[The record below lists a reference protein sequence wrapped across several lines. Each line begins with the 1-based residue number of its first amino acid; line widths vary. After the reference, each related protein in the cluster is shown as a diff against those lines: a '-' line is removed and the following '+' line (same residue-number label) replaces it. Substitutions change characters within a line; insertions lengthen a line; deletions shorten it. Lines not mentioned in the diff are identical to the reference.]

1 MNNKAHNIIGWGAGL
16 AVGITIGV
24 SLNNVVLGIGLA
36 VAIGAGLSFTIQKN
50 ATSNTKNQLSDEAV
64 EAMANKIIFEAEQ
77 HRKNRD
83 SYNYIKMVKEEEE

>member
-24 SLNNVVLGIGLA
+24 SLNNVVLGIGLG

-83 SYNYIKMVKEEEE
+83 SYNYMKMVKEEEE